1 MHSRSSGRG
10 NCRHSLTSPRVWVI
24 AKRLTSLNPEE
35 GSRHGQW
42 HQPPRSGAPDSG
54 AENPI
59 QPSLLKLPALAD
71 AVVKFSEEE
80 ASFPWLPS
88 LPAARLGPDSC
99 PPEEGC

>member
-1 MHSRSSGRG
+1 MRSRSSGRG
-10 NCRHSLTSPRVWVI
+10 NCRHNLTSPRVWVI

-35 GSRHGQW
+35 GSRHGQR
-42 HQPPRSGAPDSG
+42 HQAPRSGAPDSG

-71 AVVKFSEEE
+71 AVVKFSDEE

-88 LPAARLGPDSC
+88 LPTARPGPDSC
-99 PPEEGC
+99 PLEEGC